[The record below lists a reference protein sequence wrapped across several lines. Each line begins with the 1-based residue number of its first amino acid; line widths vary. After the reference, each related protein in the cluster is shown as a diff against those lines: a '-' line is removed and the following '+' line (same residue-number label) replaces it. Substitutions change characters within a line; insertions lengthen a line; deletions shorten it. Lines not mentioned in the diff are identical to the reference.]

1 MLFSKT
7 EEKYW
12 SIFKKKQGKKYYGD
26 ILTVPNKL

>member
-12 SIFKKKQGKKYYGD
+12 SIFKKHGKKYYDD
-26 ILTVPNKL
+26 ILIVLNKL

>member
-12 SIFKKKQGKKYYGD
+12 SIFKKQGKKYYGD

>member
-12 SIFKKKQGKKYYGD
+12 SIKKTQVKKYYD
-26 ILTVPNKL
+26 DCAKEIIMI